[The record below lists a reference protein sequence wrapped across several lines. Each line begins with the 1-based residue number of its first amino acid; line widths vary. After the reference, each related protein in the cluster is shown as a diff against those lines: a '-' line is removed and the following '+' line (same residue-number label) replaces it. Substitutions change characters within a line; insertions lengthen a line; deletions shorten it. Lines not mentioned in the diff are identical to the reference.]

1 MSEAAATA
9 DRPPSPQDRLLER
22 LGRWLVARRVALL
35 WAVAILT
42 AVAAIP
48 ASRLELDESIEAFFS
63 PSDPL
68 IQSYQASR
76 RAFGGDEFVLV
87 AFEEEHPASSDQLDE
102 VAEFSKALSAV
113 PGIQSDSTQDLART
127 LREPSAALKSLPRLL
142 QLGAQRAL
150 RAKLIEFSRHV
161 LIGDN
166 DDASA
171 IVLRLLPKDESPVP
185 RNETFR
191 RIRELAAQHDP
202 PAYVAGEPVQ
212 VYDMFRYVERDSRV
226 LGIASTFLMM
236 LVILLLFRSLRWV
249 VLPIIIVHVT
259 LIWTKAIL
267 FAVGLKLSMVSSML
281 TSLLTIIGIATVM
294 HITMEYREAR
304 TRLDREGAFVWMF
317 ARVASPVFWVT
328 VTTVVGFAAL
338 LCSDITPIRS
348 FSWMM
353 SIGVSLLLITFPMI
367 LPGGILIGRFQAEP
381 RPTAIDQKIE
391 GLLDRISHW
400 VDRHSRL
407 TLVVTALLS
416 LIAGV
421 GCLLQSIETDFSKN
435 FKANSP
441 IVQSIRFFESRLG
454 GVGSWEI
461 NFEAPRELTTEY
473 IDRVRLLTQRL
484 NDLEL
489 PDGARLTKVVSFTEG
504 LDFVPSLIAEDW
516 SVKREW
522 LRDLQPE
529 FERSLYNSDEQRMRI
544 VLRALEQ
551 QPAERKLE
559 LIRNVEATAR
569 EIFPDAR
576 ATGLYVLLANL
587 IKTILGDQLVSAV
600 IAAAGIV
607 GCVWI
612 EFRSLRIAM
621 ITLAPNV
628 LPILLVVGG
637 IGWAGTPINIG
648 AAMVASV
655 SLGLTVDSS
664 ILYLADYLRARREG
678 MTHNEAVSRAHS
690 GAGLALVMATLALMA
705 GFAILTLSEF
715 IPLVFFGALVSVAMA
730 GGLVGN
736 LVLLPLM
743 LRWISLDSAAPKPVE
758 ETPAQVTNAR

>member
-1 MSEAAATA
+1 
-9 DRPPSPQDRLLER
+9 
-22 LGRWLVARRVALL
+22 
-35 WAVAILT
+35 
-42 AVAAIP
+42 
-48 ASRLELDESIEAFFS
+48 
-63 PSDPL
+63 
-68 IQSYQASR
+68 
-76 RAFGGDEFVLV
+76 
-87 AFEEEHPASSDQLDE
+87 
-102 VAEFSKALSAV
+102 
-113 PGIQSDSTQDLART
+113 
-127 LREPSAALKSLPRLL
+127 
-142 QLGAQRAL
+142 
-150 RAKLIEFSRHV
+150 
-161 LIGDN
+161 
-166 DDASA
+166 
-171 IVLRLLPKDESPVP
+171 
-185 RNETFR
+185 
-191 RIRELAAQHDP
+191 
-202 PAYVAGEPVQ
+202 
-212 VYDMFRYVERDSRV
+212 
-226 LGIASTFLMM
+226 
-236 LVILLLFRSLRWV
+236 
-249 VLPIIIVHVT
+249 
-259 LIWTKAIL
+259 
-267 FAVGLKLSMVSSML
+267 
-281 TSLLTIIGIATVM
+281 
-294 HITMEYREAR
+294 
-304 TRLDREGAFVWMF
+304 
-317 ARVASPVFWVT
+317 
-328 VTTVVGFAAL
+328 
-338 LCSDITPIRS
+338 
-348 FSWMM
+348 
-353 SIGVSLLLITFPMI
+353 
-367 LPGGILIGRFQAEP
+367 
-381 RPTAIDQKIE
+381 
-391 GLLDRISHW
+391 
-400 VDRHSRL
+400 
-407 TLVVTALLS
+407 
-416 LIAGV
+416 
-421 GCLLQSIETDFSKN
+421 
-435 FKANSP
+435 
-441 IVQSIRFFESRLG
+441 
-454 GVGSWEI
+454 
-461 NFEAPRELTTEY
+461 
-473 IDRVRLLTQRL
+473 
-484 NDLEL
+484 
-489 PDGARLTKVVSFTEG
+489 
-504 LDFVPSLIAEDW
+504 
-516 SVKREW
+516 
-522 LRDLQPE
+522 
-529 FERSLYNSDEQRMRI
+529 MRI

>member
-1 MSEAAATA
+1 
-9 DRPPSPQDRLLER
+9 
-22 LGRWLVARRVALL
+22 
-35 WAVAILT
+35 
-42 AVAAIP
+42 
-48 ASRLELDESIEAFFS
+48 
-63 PSDPL
+63 
-68 IQSYQASR
+68 
-76 RAFGGDEFVLV
+76 
-87 AFEEEHPASSDQLDE
+87 
-102 VAEFSKALSAV
+102 
-113 PGIQSDSTQDLART
+113 
-127 LREPSAALKSLPRLL
+127 
-142 QLGAQRAL
+142 
-150 RAKLIEFSRHV
+150 
-161 LIGDN
+161 
-166 DDASA
+166 
-171 IVLRLLPKDESPVP
+171 
-185 RNETFR
+185 
-191 RIRELAAQHDP
+191 
-202 PAYVAGEPVQ
+202 
-212 VYDMFRYVERDSRV
+212 
-226 LGIASTFLMM
+226 
-236 LVILLLFRSLRWV
+236 
-249 VLPIIIVHVT
+249 
-259 LIWTKAIL
+259 
-267 FAVGLKLSMVSSML
+267 
-281 TSLLTIIGIATVM
+281 
-294 HITMEYREAR
+294 
-304 TRLDREGAFVWMF
+304 
-317 ARVASPVFWVT
+317 
-328 VTTVVGFAAL
+328 
-338 LCSDITPIRS
+338 
-348 FSWMM
+348 
-353 SIGVSLLLITFPMI
+353 
-367 LPGGILIGRFQAEP
+367 
-381 RPTAIDQKIE
+381 
-391 GLLDRISHW
+391 
-400 VDRHSRL
+400 
-407 TLVVTALLS
+407 
-416 LIAGV
+416 
-421 GCLLQSIETDFSKN
+421 
-435 FKANSP
+435 
-441 IVQSIRFFESRLG
+441 
-454 GVGSWEI
+454 
-461 NFEAPRELTTEY
+461 
-473 IDRVRLLTQRL
+473 
-484 NDLEL
+484 L